1 MTNAESLC
9 AVSIQILWFLLVF
22 QDVDPTEE
30 LLGHQ
35 SIGLKAIYFAVDQ
48 RQVPGMTPLP
58 CTLTLEVAECSLSG
72 SCTMRV
78 LQHDK
83 QGGGI

>member
-22 QDVDPTEE
+22 QDVDQTEE

-35 SIGLKAIYFAVDQ
+35 SIGIKAIYFAVGQ
-48 RQVPGMTPLP
+48 RQVPGMTPLS
-58 CTLTLEVAECSLSG
+58 CTLTLEV
-72 SCTMRV
+72 T
-78 LQHDK
+78 Q
-83 QGGGI
+83 

>member
-1 MTNAESLC
+1 MTIAESLC
-9 AVSIQILWFLLVF
+9 AVMMQILWFLLVF
-22 QDVDPTEE
+22 PYVDQTGE

-35 SIGLKAIYFAVDQ
+35 SIGIKAIYFAVDQ